1 MLKLA
6 STDLNNWHSLV
17 SRYFGIRK
25 KIINHDKLI
34 LGIRIALLWGCAGVG
49 LIGLI
54 FGFDLVGEGIKEG
67 LTLLFEF
74 AQEKLETL
82 YRVGFKLNLYHAQ
95 MATAYTGF
103 LALLGLAFLVF
114 KKFSGIF
121 KEIQANLIEERQ
133 KAQELWLKHCDNIT
147 KWWGSLDGFN
157 KFCTVIGLTV
167 VALPFLSIV
176 CLVLGKIVAELV

>member
-1 MLKLA
+1 M
-6 STDLNNWHSLV
+6 
-17 SRYFGIRK
+17 
-25 KIINHDKLI
+25 
-34 LGIRIALLWGCAGVG
+34 RIALLWGCAGVG

-103 LALLGLAFLVF
+103 LALLGLAFLF
-114 KKFSGIF
+114 FQKFWSIF
-121 KEIQANLIEERQ
+121 KEIQANLIDERQ

-147 KWWGSLDGFN
+147 KWWDSLDGFN
-157 KFCTVIGLTV
+157 KISTVIGLTV